1 MHAWWQGMNAP
12 ILRFV
17 VIASIAAS
25 GSSVA
30 LPAQS
35 PPSGVVLDVAARV
48 REDVAILAS
57 EGLEGR
63 LTGTPGADS
72 AANFIAR
79 RFWEL
84 GLQAVFRTTE
94 CNANGECRPSYFQ
107 GFRGLD
113 YVTTNVGAIVPG
125 TDSSLRS
132 EFVAVTAHYDHLGRM
147 KNRRIDDAPPNTI
160 HPGAD
165 DNASGTAAVLEL
177 ARRFSEHPLKRPVIV
192 LAFGAEE
199 LGLVGSNTFVE
210 NPPFDLREISVVLNL
225 DMVGRL
231 RKDHLEIFGA
241 QRKLKGIL
249 ESANSDPPFS
259 LAMQSSSSGR
269 SDDFPFSSHGVRA
282 LHFTTGEHKDYHLS
296 TDTVDRVNVAGL
308 VRVIDYV
315 ERVARLVD
323 R

>member
-1 MHAWWQGMNAP
+1 MRSRIPW
-12 ILRFV
+12 LV
-17 VIASIAAS
+17 VIASIGASCSAA
-25 GSSVA
+25 A

-35 PPSGVVLDVAARV
+35 SPSAVAPDAEARV
-48 REDVAILAS
+48 HEDLAILAS
-57 EGLEGR
+57 ERFEGR
-63 LTGTPGADS
+63 MAGTPGADS

-79 RFWEL
+79 RFWTL
-84 GLQAVFRTTE
+84 RLQAPFRTSE
-94 CNANGECRPSYFQ
+94 CNANGDCRPSYLQ
-107 GFRGLD
+107 AFRGLD

-132 EFVAVTAHYDHLGRM
+132 EFVVVTAHYDHLGRM
-147 KNRRIDDAPPNTI
+147 KNRRFDSAPPNTI

-177 ARRFSEHPLKRPVIV
+177 ARRFSEHPLKRSVIL

-199 LGLVGSNTFVE
+199 FGLVGSRVFVE
-210 NPPFDLREISVVLNL
+210 NPPFDLHEIRVVLNL

-241 QRKLKGIL
+241 HGKLKGIL
-249 ESANSDPPFS
+249 ESANSEPAFS
-259 LAMQSSSSGR
+259 LAMKSNSSGR
-269 SDDFPFSSHGVRA
+269 SDDFPFSSDRIPA
-282 LHFTTGEHKDYHLS
+282 LHFTTGDHKDYHLA
-296 TDTVDRVNVAGL
+296 TDTVDRVNMPGL

-315 ERVARLVD
+315 ERVARIID

>member
-1 MHAWWQGMNAP
+1 MSWLA
-12 ILRFV
+12 
-17 VIASIAAS
+17 VIPTIGASCLAA
-25 GSSVA
+25 A

-35 PPSGVVLDVAARV
+35 PPSVVVADVEAQLHQ
-48 REDVAILAS
+48 DVVILAS
-57 EGLEGR
+57 ERFEGR
-63 LTGTPGADS
+63 MAGTPGADS
-72 AANFIAR
+72 AANFIAG

-84 GLQAVFRTTE
+84 GLDAAFRTSE
-94 CNANGECRPSYFQ
+94 CNPNGDCRPSYLQ
-107 GFRGLD
+107 AFRGLD

-125 TDSSLRS
+125 TDSSLRG

-147 KNRRIDDAPPNTI
+147 KNRRIDPAPPNTI

-177 ARRFSEHPLKRPVIV
+177 ARRFSAHPLKRSVIL

-199 LGLVGSNTFVE
+199 FGLVGSSTFVE
-210 NPPFDLREISVVLNL
+210 SPPFDLHEINVVLNL

-231 RKDHLEIFGA
+231 RKDRLEIFGA
-241 QRKLKGIL
+241 QGKLKGIL

-259 LAMQSSSSGR
+259 LAMKSSSSGR
-269 SDDFPFSSHGVRA
+269 SDDFPFSSRRIPA
-282 LHFTTGEHKDYHLS
+282 LHFTTGDHKDYHLA
-296 TDTVDRVNVAGL
+296 TDTVDRLNMAGL

-315 ERVARLVD
+315 ERVARVVD